1 MQRRFGLVTSL
12 SDHAIDNTTAIT
24 SVALGAS
31 IIEKHVT
38 LDRNGTD
45 AVKLKTYTADTM
57 TINLNHEDFC
67 IQDGN

>member
-12 SDHAIDNTTAIT
+12 SDHAIDNTTVIT

-38 LDRNGTD
+38 LDRNG
-45 AVKLKTYTADTM
+45 ADDYFYRHGKFRR
-57 TINLNHEDFC
+57 N
-67 IQDGN
+67 QRSS